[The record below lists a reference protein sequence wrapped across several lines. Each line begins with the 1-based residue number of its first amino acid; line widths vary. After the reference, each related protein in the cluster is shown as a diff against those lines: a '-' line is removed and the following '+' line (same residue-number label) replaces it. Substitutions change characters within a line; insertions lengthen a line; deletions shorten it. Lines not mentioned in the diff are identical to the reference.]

1 MRLWVRAHDVVRASS
16 SRFSAKKVV
25 NSLWFR
31 KNIESLLI
39 INYLSPKMD
48 HVQQRGQTKTT
59 LLALPE
65 VKQKQKQKQ
74 KNLPLQKLSR
84 TIKKEFRNI
93 KRKRKSK
100 SSMHLKPE
108 DHRGSW
114 CFKLRKAGKIW
125 QGKNTIQNKLEGRR
139 NKEKKR
145 YVTQMWCGGETKSIF
160 SQQRGFTMIHLNFH
174 TFKHS
179 QQLGRTKRTC

>member
-16 SRFSAKKVV
+16 SRFSAKKSCEQLVV
-25 NSLWFR
+25 SKKHWKFVDYKLPVTENGPCSTKRPNKDDPPGPPWS
-31 KNIESLLI
+31 K
-39 INYLSPKMD
+39 
-48 HVQQRGQTKTT
+48 TKT
-59 LLALPE
+59 
-65 VKQKQKQKQ
+65 KKH
-74 KNLPLQKLSR
+74 KNLPLPKLSH
-84 TIKKEFRNI
+84 TIKKEFWNI

-114 CFKLRKAGKIW
+114 CFKLEKAGKIW
-125 QGKNTIQNKLEGRR
+125 QGKNTKQNKLEGRR

-160 SQQRGFTMIHLNFH
+160 SHFTMIHYNSY
-174 TFKHS
+174 TFKHL